1 MQKNSGSN
9 GALIAW
15 ECSHTRRCK
24 WEIFYYWYG
33 CWIYVMQEIVLCKV
47 YRKATSLKVLE
58 QRAAIEEIVRAPN
71 VTSLSPP
78 MQGNFSFYD
87 HQKSFNKFLLEQN
100 NVVHKVEGVTV
111 IEEEEDNKIG
121 YPSQIMGVGPIKE
134 HYSELLSPKLVLDW
148 TMDSLWPN

>member
-1 MQKNSGSN
+1 
-9 GALIAW
+9 
-15 ECSHTRRCK
+15 
-24 WEIFYYWYG
+24 
-33 CWIYVMQEIVLCKV
+33 MQEIVLCKV
-47 YRKATSLKVLE
+47 YRKATPLKVLE

-78 MQGNFSFYD
+78 LIQENFSFYD

-100 NVVHKVEGVTV
+100 NVVHRVEGVTV
-111 IEEEEDNKIG
+111 IEEEDNKIG

-148 TMDSLWPN
+148 TMDSFWPN